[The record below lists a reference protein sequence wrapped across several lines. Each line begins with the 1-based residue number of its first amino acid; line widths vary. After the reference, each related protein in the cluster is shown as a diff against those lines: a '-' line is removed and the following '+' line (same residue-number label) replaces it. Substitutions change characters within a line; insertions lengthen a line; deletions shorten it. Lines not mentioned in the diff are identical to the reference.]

1 MKFEAVPISE
11 AEGLILGHNITNSEG
26 RRVLRKGKPIT
37 AENVV
42 LLQTLGHKNVYI
54 AKIEPGDIAE
64 DRAATRIAQAV
75 CGPNIRLSGA
85 ATGRVNLYAQSLGV
99 LRVDIDKLL
108 ALNNFAGVTLATL
121 ISNTAVTPGKM
132 VATLKIIPY
141 ALPGSLVEQA
151 EEIGLDQPLVQ
162 ITPLIPK
169 RVSVILSGSAASED
183 RVRRGFE
190 PALADRL
197 GRLEAVI
204 IATEFIPLEDESGEI
219 ALAQAIREQRVAGS
233 ELIILAGETA
243 IMDRY
248 DIAPRAVERAGGEVT
263 CFGAPV
269 DPGNLL
275 MLGYLENIPIIGAPG
290 CVRSPKFNIID
301 LILPRLLV
309 GDRLTHADIIALGH
323 GGLLEDVPERP
334 LPRSK
339 LI

>member
-1 MKFEAVPISE
+1 MKFEAVSIRE
-11 AEGLILGHNITNSEG
+11 AEGFILGHNITNSEG

-37 AENVV
+37 AEDAA
-42 LLQTLGHKNVYI
+42 LLHLLERKNVYV
-54 AKIEPGDIAE
+54 AKLEPGDIDE
-64 DRAATRIAQAV
+64 NMAAARIAQAV

-85 ATGRVNLYAQSLGV
+85 ATGRVNLYAQSSGV

-108 ALNNFAGVTLATL
+108 ALNNFPGVTLATL
-121 ISNTAVTPGKM
+121 LSNTPVTSGKM

-141 ALPGSLVEQA
+141 ALPVSIVEKAEAVGSSNPAVH
-151 EEIGLDQPLVQ
+151 
-162 ITPLIPK
+162 ITPLSPK
-169 RVSVILSGSAASED
+169 RVSLILSGAAGSED

-197 GRLEAVI
+197 GRLKASIV
-204 IATEFIPLEDESGEI
+204 ATDFIPLEDESGEI
-219 ALAQAIREQRVAGS
+219 ALAQAIIDQRSAGS
-233 ELIILAGETA
+233 DMIILAGETA

-248 DIAPRAVERAGGEVT
+248 DIAPRAVERGGGEVT

-275 MLGYLENIPIIGAPG
+275 MLGYQENIPIVGAPG

-334 LPRSK
+334 HPRSK